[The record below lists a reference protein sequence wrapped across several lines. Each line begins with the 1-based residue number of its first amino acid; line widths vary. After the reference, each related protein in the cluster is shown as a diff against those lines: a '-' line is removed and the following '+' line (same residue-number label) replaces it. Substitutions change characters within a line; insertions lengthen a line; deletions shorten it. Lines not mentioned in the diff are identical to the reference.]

1 MRIGRLVVFAAV
13 ATTLLFPATEGLVQ
27 ESNEL
32 VEPIGVH
39 GSINWSTGIITA
51 TGIGSPKYFR
61 GSQMQPLPPR
71 EALLYAYRN
80 LLEAT
85 KGVRIDST
93 TMVRDSMVESDVIQ
107 SQVRGMVKEARIVK
121 REFLSD
127 GTVEVTIAMDLHG
140 GFAQLM
146 LPRDIKQVPEIK
158 VVPPRPPKAQAPTI
172 YTGLVVDA
180 RGLNARPAMSLKIND
195 ENGREVYGSAYV
207 SREFAVQQGM
217 AGYAKD
223 LTASQTNPRVTN
235 EPLTVK
241 ALRTEGPGQSDFV
254 ISNADA
260 AKTRSDSEN
269 LIFLKK
275 CRVMVVLD

>member
-27 ESNEL
+27 ESYEL

-51 TGIGSPKYFR
+51 TGIGSPTYFR
-61 GSQMQPLPPR
+61 GSQTQPLPPR
-71 EALLYAYRN
+71 AALLDAYRN

-85 KGVRIDST
+85 KGVRIDSST
-93 TMVRDSMVESDVIQ
+93 VVKDSMVESDMIRAKV
-107 SQVRGMVKEARIVK
+107 SNMVQGARIVK

-127 GTVEVTIAMDLHG
+127 GTVEVTMAMDLHG

-146 LPRDIKQVPEIK
+146 LPEDIKQVPEIK
-158 VVPPRPPKAQAPTI
+158 VVPPRPPKAPAPSI

-180 RGLNARPAMSLKIND
+180 RGLNARPAMSLKLTD

-223 LTASQTNPRVTN
+223 LAASQTNPRVTN